1 MKKTTVTRL
10 ALLTGAI
17 SALALAACK
26 QPAPPRTELVLGTV
40 CTINLFEEGTDERY
54 SRLVERLREIDR
66 HMSANRDDSTIAR
79 INAAAG
85 SRAVPAD
92 PETLTVLSAALAFA
106 EKSGGLFDPTIGPLV
121 KLWDIGGESPA
132 VPEPRAIDDARAL
145 IDWKKVRVD
154 ETAGTV
160 FLEQAGMRLDLGAIA
175 KGWAADELA
184 RIIREWGIER
194 AIIDLGGNIY
204 ALGSKDSQTPW
215 HIGIRNPELSGGAP
229 VISLH
234 AVNRAMVTSGLNERF
249 FMENGTRYH
258 HILNPETGFPADTD
272 VLSVSILAERALDAD
287 ALSTILFLMGSESG
301 LKFIEE
307 IPDAEAVYITTSR
320 EVRVSSGLQGKI
332 LVRNDRFTLAAD

>member
-1 MKKTTVTRL
+1 
-10 ALLTGAI
+10 
-17 SALALAACK
+17 
-26 QPAPPRTELVLGTV
+26 
-40 CTINLFEEGTDERY
+40 
-54 SRLVERLREIDR
+54 
-66 HMSANRDDSTIAR
+66 
-79 INAAAG
+79 
-85 SRAVPAD
+85 
-92 PETLTVLSAALAFA
+92 
-106 EKSGGLFDPTIGPLV
+106 
-121 KLWDIGGESPA
+121 
-132 VPEPRAIDDARAL
+132 
-145 IDWKKVRVD
+145 
-154 ETAGTV
+154 
-160 FLEQAGMRLDLGAIA
+160 
-175 KGWAADELA
+175 
-184 RIIREWGIER
+184 
-194 AIIDLGGNIY
+194 
-204 ALGSKDSQTPW
+204 SKDSQTPW

-287 ALSTILFLMGSESG
+287 ALSTILFLKGSESG